1 MAQKKAVSA
10 KKKSARPEIK
20 LKVDIERLPAS
31 RAKIA
36 SLKKALKNQVLTWVA
51 SDAPGETPPVI
62 VCEEFH
68 RPPKGSNI

>member
-1 MAQKKAVSA
+1 MAKKKAVSA

-20 LKVDIERLPAS
+20 LEVNLGQLPAT
-31 RAKIA
+31 KKQIA
-36 SLKKALKNQVLTWVA
+36 ILKKALQNQVLTWVA

-68 RPPKGSNI
+68 RPHNGKI